1 MYFYKYRRGNCM
13 DSINSLHENEEL
25 TIDLKGLL
33 LKVKK
38 YWYFI
43 LIGFLVGVLLGI
55 VYKAFSTPQY
65 KASSLVY
72 LRNGDSS
79 ISLQDLQIGSE
90 LTKDYEVIFKSRPN
104 LEKVID
110 KLSLD
115 ITYDELSSM
124 VNIINLTDTRILKI
138 EAISSEPNLSKNIAN
153 EIVAFGIDSVREIDS
168 QEPYLVE
175 QAISNYKSISTSLLS
190 TIIIGAILGVLII
203 IVFIIFRFILS
214 DNIQSIDDLERGLNL
229 PVLAV
234 IKEDKGLYYKKRNGK
249 GKKI

>member
-1 MYFYKYRRGNCM
+1 M

-104 LEKVID
+104 LEKVIS
-110 KLSLD
+110 KLNLD
-115 ITYDELSSM
+115 YTYEQLNGM
-124 VNIINLTDTRILKI
+124 VTINNLTDTRILKV
-138 EAISSEPNLSKNIAN
+138 EVVSDDPKISKDIAN
-153 EIVAFGIDSVREIDS
+153 EVVAYGMDSVREIDS

-175 QAISNYKSISTSLLS
+175 KAIQKNESISTSLIKL
-190 TIIIGAILGVLII
+190 IAIGGLLGVLIA
-203 IVFIIFRFILS
+203 FGIIFLRFTLS
-214 DNIQSIDDLERGLNL
+214 ENIQSIEDVERSLNL

-234 IKEDKGLYYKKRNGK
+234 VMEDKGLNYKKRSN
-249 GKKI
+249 KKIRNR

>member
-1 MYFYKYRRGNCM
+1 M

-43 LIGFLVGVLLGI
+43 LIGFLVGVLIGI
-55 VYKAFSTPQY
+55 VFKAFSTPQY

-104 LEKVID
+104 LEKVIS
-110 KLSLD
+110 KLNLD
-115 ITYDELSSM
+115 YTYEELNGM
-124 VNIINLTDTRILKI
+124 VTINNLTDTRILKV
-138 EAISSEPNLSKNIAN
+138 EVVSDDPKISKDIAN
-153 EIVAFGIDSVREIDS
+153 EVVSYGMDSVREIDS

-175 QAISNYKSISTSLLS
+175 KAIQNNESISTSLIKL
-190 TIIIGAILGVLII
+190 IAIGGLLGIFISLG
-203 IVFIIFRFILS
+203 IIFLRFALS
-214 DNIQSIDDLERGLNL
+214 ENIQSIEDVERSLNL

-234 IKEDKGLYYKKRNGK
+234 VMEDKGLTYKKRNNK
-249 GKKI
+249 NKFKK

>member
-1 MYFYKYRRGNCM
+1 M

-43 LIGFLVGVLLGI
+43 LIGFLAGVLLGI
-55 VYKAFSTPQY
+55 MYKAFSTPQY

-104 LEKVID
+104 LEKVIS
-110 KLSLD
+110 KLNLD
-115 ITYDELSSM
+115 YTYEQLNGM
-124 VNIINLTDTRILKI
+124 VTINNLTDTRILKV
-138 EAISSEPNLSKNIAN
+138 EVVSNDPKVSKNIAN
-153 EIVAFGIDSVREIDS
+153 EVVAYGMDSVREIDS

-175 QAISNYKSISTSLLS
+175 KAIQNNESISTSLINL
-190 TIIIGAILGVLII
+190 IAIGSILGVLIAI
-203 IVFIIFRFILS
+203 GIIFLRFTLS
-214 DNIQSIDDLERGLNL
+214 ENIQSIEDVERSLNL

-234 IKEDKGLYYKKRNGK
+234 VMEDKGLNYKKRSN
-249 GKKI
+249 KKIRNR

>member
-1 MYFYKYRRGNCM
+1 M
-13 DSINSLHENEEL
+13 DSTELLHENEEL

-43 LIGFLVGVLLGI
+43 LIGFLAGVLLGI

-104 LEKVID
+104 LEKVIS
-110 KLSLD
+110 KLNLD
-115 ITYDELSSM
+115 YTYEELNGM
-124 VNIINLTDTRILKI
+124 VTINNLTDTRILKV
-138 EAISSEPNLSKNIAN
+138 EVVSNDPKVSKNIAN
-153 EIVAFGIDSVREIDS
+153 EVVAYGMDSVREIDS

-175 QAISNYKSISTSLLS
+175 KAIENNESISTSLIKL
-190 TIIIGAILGVLII
+190 IAIGGVLGV
-203 IVFIIFRFILS
+203 FIALGVIFLRFALS
-214 DNIQSIDDLERGLNL
+214 ENIQSIEDVERSLNL

-234 IKEDKGLYYKKRNGK
+234 VMEDKGLTYKKRTN
-249 GKKI
+249 KKTRNR

>member
-1 MYFYKYRRGNCM
+1 M

-55 VYKAFSTPQY
+55 MYKAFSTPQY

-104 LEKVID
+104 LEKVIS
-110 KLSLD
+110 KLNLD
-115 ITYDELSSM
+115 YTYEQLNGM
-124 VNIINLTDTRILKI
+124 VTINNLTDTRILKV
-138 EAISSEPNLSKNIAN
+138 EVVSDDPKISKDIAN
-153 EIVAFGIDSVREIDS
+153 EVVSYGMDSVREIDS

-175 QAISNYKSISTSLLS
+175 KAIQNNESISTSLSKL
-190 TIIIGAILGVLII
+190 IAIGGLLGVLIALG
-203 IVFIIFRFILS
+203 IIFLRFTLS
-214 DNIQSIDDLERGLNL
+214 ENIQSIEDVERSLNL

-234 IKEDKGLYYKKRNGK
+234 VMEDKGLNYKKRSN
-249 GKKI
+249 KKIRKK

>member
-1 MYFYKYRRGNCM
+1 M

-104 LEKVID
+104 LEKVIS
-110 KLSLD
+110 KLNLD
-115 ITYDELSSM
+115 YTYEQLNGM
-124 VNIINLTDTRILKI
+124 VTINNLTDTRILKV
-138 EAISSEPNLSKNIAN
+138 EVVSDDPKVSKNIAN
-153 EIVAFGIDSVREIDS
+153 EVVAYGMDSVREIDS

-175 QAISNYKSISTSLLS
+175 KAIENNESISTSLIKL
-190 TIIIGAILGVLII
+190 IAIGGILGVFIALG
-203 IVFIIFRFILS
+203 IIFLRFALS
-214 DNIQSIDDLERGLNL
+214 ENIQSIEDVERSLNL

-234 IKEDKGLYYKKRNGK
+234 VMEDKGLTYKKRNNK
-249 GKKI
+249 NKFKK

>member
-1 MYFYKYRRGNCM
+1 M

-43 LIGFLVGVLLGI
+43 LIGFLAGVLLGI
-55 VYKAFSTPQY
+55 MYKAFSTPQY

-104 LEKVID
+104 LEKVIS
-110 KLSLD
+110 KLNLD
-115 ITYDELSSM
+115 YTYEQLNGM
-124 VNIINLTDTRILKI
+124 VTINNLTDTRILKV
-138 EAISSEPNLSKNIAN
+138 EVVSDDPKISKDIAN
-153 EIVAFGIDSVREIDS
+153 EVVSYGMDSVREIDS

-175 QAISNYKSISTSLLS
+175 KAIENNKSISTSLIMII
-190 TIIIGAILGVLII
+190 TIGGLLGVLIALG
-203 IVFIIFRFILS
+203 IIFLRFTLS
-214 DNIQSIDDLERGLNL
+214 ENIQSIEDVERSLNL

-234 IKEDKGLYYKKRNGK
+234 VMEDKGLNYKKRSN
-249 GKKI
+249 KKIRNR

>member
-1 MYFYKYRRGNCM
+1 M

-43 LIGFLVGVLLGI
+43 LIGFLAGVLLGI
-55 VYKAFSTPQY
+55 MYKAFSTPQY

-104 LEKVID
+104 LEKVIS
-110 KLSLD
+110 KLNLD
-115 ITYDELSSM
+115 YTYEQLNGM
-124 VNIINLTDTRILKI
+124 VTINNLTDTRILKV
-138 EAISSEPNLSKNIAN
+138 EVVSDDPKVSKNIAN
-153 EIVAFGIDSVREIDS
+153 EVVAYGMDSVREIDS

-175 QAISNYKSISTSLLS
+175 KAIENNESISTSLIK
-190 TIIIGAILGVLII
+190 IIAIGGLLGIFISLG
-203 IVFIIFRFILS
+203 IIFLRFVLS
-214 DNIQSIDDLERGLNL
+214 ENIQSIEDVERSLNL

-234 IKEDKGLYYKKRNGK
+234 VMEDKGLNYKKRSN
-249 GKKI
+249 KKIRNR

>member
-1 MYFYKYRRGNCM
+1 M

-104 LEKVID
+104 LEKVIS
-110 KLSLD
+110 KLNLD
-115 ITYDELSSM
+115 YTYEQLNGM
-124 VNIINLTDTRILKI
+124 VTINNLTDTRILKV
-138 EAISSEPNLSKNIAN
+138 EVVSDDPKISKDIAN
-153 EIVAFGIDSVREIDS
+153 EVVAYGMDSVREIDS

-175 QAISNYKSISTSLLS
+175 KAIQKNESISTSLIKL
-190 TIIIGAILGVLII
+190 IAIGGLLGVLIA
-203 IVFIIFRFILS
+203 FGIIFLRFTLS
-214 DNIQSIDDLERGLNL
+214 ENIQSIEDVERSLNL

-234 IKEDKGLYYKKRNGK
+234 VMEDKGLNYKKRSN
-249 GKKI
+249 KKIRKK

>member
-1 MYFYKYRRGNCM
+1 M

-43 LIGFLVGVLLGI
+43 LIGFLAGVLLGI
-55 VYKAFSTPQY
+55 MYKAFSTPQY

-104 LEKVID
+104 LEKVIS
-110 KLSLD
+110 KLNLD
-115 ITYDELSSM
+115 YTYEQLNGM
-124 VNIINLTDTRILKI
+124 VTINNLTDTRILKV
-138 EAISSEPNLSKNIAN
+138 EVVSDDPKISKDIAN
-153 EIVAFGIDSVREIDS
+153 EVVSYGMDSVREIDS

-175 QAISNYKSISTSLLS
+175 KAIQKNESISISLIKL
-190 TIIIGAILGVLII
+190 IAIGGILGIFASLGII
-203 IVFIIFRFILS
+203 SIRFALS
-214 DNIQSIDDLERGLNL
+214 ENIQSIEDVERSLNL

-234 IKEDKGLYYKKRNGK
+234 VMEDKGLNYKKRSN
-249 GKKI
+249 KKIRNR

>member
-1 MYFYKYRRGNCM
+1 M

-43 LIGFLVGVLLGI
+43 LIGFLAGVLLGI
-55 VYKAFSTPQY
+55 MYKAFSTPQY

-104 LEKVID
+104 LEKVIS
-110 KLSLD
+110 KLNLD
-115 ITYDELSSM
+115 YTYEELNGM
-124 VNIINLTDTRILKI
+124 VTINNLTDTRILKV
-138 EAISSEPNLSKNIAN
+138 EVVSNDPKVSKNIAN
-153 EIVAFGIDSVREIDS
+153 EVVAYGMDSVREIDS

-175 QAISNYKSISTSLLS
+175 KAIENNESISTSLIKL
-190 TIIIGAILGVLII
+190 IAIGGILGVFIALG
-203 IVFIIFRFILS
+203 IIFLRFALS
-214 DNIQSIDDLERGLNL
+214 ENIQSIEDVERSLNL

-234 IKEDKGLYYKKRNGK
+234 VMEDKGLTYKKRNNRNK
-249 GKKI
+249 FKK

>member
-1 MYFYKYRRGNCM
+1 MESTDLLHNDGEL
-13 DSINSLHENEEL
+13 SI
-25 TIDLKGLL
+25 DFRGLL

-38 YWYFI
+38 YWYLV
-43 LIGFLVGVLLGI
+43 LIGLILGGVFGGI
-55 VYKAFSTPQY
+55 YKYISTPEY

-72 LRNGDSS
+72 LRNGESS

-124 VNIINLTDTRILKI
+124 VNILNLTDTRILKI

-214 DNIQSIDDLERGLNL
+214 DNIQSVDDLERGLNL

>member
-1 MYFYKYRRGNCM
+1 M

-43 LIGFLVGVLLGI
+43 LIGFLAGVLLGI
-55 VYKAFSTPQY
+55 MYKAFSTPQY

-104 LEKVID
+104 LEKVIS
-110 KLSLD
+110 KLNLD
-115 ITYDELSSM
+115 YTYEELNGM
-124 VNIINLTDTRILKI
+124 VTINNLTDTRILKV
-138 EAISSEPNLSKNIAN
+138 EVVSDDPKVSKNIAN
-153 EIVAFGIDSVREIDS
+153 EVVSYGMDSVREIDS

-175 QAISNYKSISTSLLS
+175 KAIENNESISTSLIKL
-190 TIIIGAILGVLII
+190 IAIGGILGVFIALG
-203 IVFIIFRFILS
+203 IIFLRFALS
-214 DNIQSIDDLERGLNL
+214 ENIQSIEDVERSLNL

-234 IKEDKGLYYKKRNGK
+234 VMEDKGLTYKKRNNRNK
-249 GKKI
+249 FKK

>member
-1 MYFYKYRRGNCM
+1 M

-43 LIGFLVGVLLGI
+43 LIGFLAGVLLGI
-55 VYKAFSTPQY
+55 MYKAFSTPQY

-104 LEKVID
+104 LEKVIS
-110 KLSLD
+110 KLNLD
-115 ITYDELSSM
+115 YTYEELNGM
-124 VNIINLTDTRILKI
+124 VTINNLTDTRILKV
-138 EAISSEPNLSKNIAN
+138 EVVSDDPKISKDIAN
-153 EIVAFGIDSVREIDS
+153 EVVSYGMDSVREIDS

-175 QAISNYKSISTSLLS
+175 KAIQNNESISTSLIKL
-190 TIIIGAILGVLII
+190 IAIGGLLGVLIALG
-203 IVFIIFRFILS
+203 IIFLRFTLS
-214 DNIQSIDDLERGLNL
+214 ENIQSIEDVERSLNL

-234 IKEDKGLYYKKRNGK
+234 VMEDKGLNYKKRSN
-249 GKKI
+249 KKIRKK

>member
-1 MYFYKYRRGNCM
+1 M
-13 DSINSLHENEEL
+13 DSINLLHENEEI

-43 LIGFLVGVLLGI
+43 LIGFLSGVLLGI
-55 VYKAFSTPQY
+55 MCKAFSTPQY

-104 LEKVID
+104 LEKVIS
-110 KLSLD
+110 KLNLD
-115 ITYDELSSM
+115 YTYEELNGM
-124 VNIINLTDTRILKI
+124 VTINNLTDTRILKV
-138 EAISSEPNLSKNIAN
+138 EVVSNDPKISKDIAN
-153 EIVAFGIDSVREIDS
+153 EVVSYGMDSVREIDS

-175 QAISNYKSISTSLLS
+175 KAIENNESISTSLIKL
-190 TIIIGAILGVLII
+190 IAIGGILGVFIALG
-203 IVFIIFRFILS
+203 IIFLRFALS
-214 DNIQSIDDLERGLNL
+214 ENIQSIEDVERSLNL

-234 IKEDKGLYYKKRNGK
+234 VMEDKGLNYKKRSN
-249 GKKI
+249 KKIRNR

>member
-1 MYFYKYRRGNCM
+1 M
-13 DSINSLHENEEL
+13 DSINSLHENEEI

-104 LEKVID
+104 LEKVIS
-110 KLSLD
+110 KLNLD
-115 ITYDELSSM
+115 YTYEELNGM
-124 VNIINLTDTRILKI
+124 VTINNLTDTRILKV
-138 EAISSEPNLSKNIAN
+138 EVVSDDPKVSKDIAN
-153 EIVAFGIDSVREIDS
+153 EVVSYGMDSVREIDS
-168 QEPYLVE
+168 QEPYLIE
-175 QAISNYKSISTSLLS
+175 KAIINNESISTSLIM
-190 TIIIGAILGVLII
+190 IIAIGGILGVFIALG
-203 IVFIIFRFILS
+203 IIFLRFALS
-214 DNIQSIDDLERGLNL
+214 ENIQSIEDVERSLNL

-234 IKEDKGLYYKKRNGK
+234 VMEDKGLTYKKRNNRNK
-249 GKKI
+249 FKK

>member
-1 MYFYKYRRGNCM
+1 M

-43 LIGFLVGVLLGI
+43 LIGFLAGVLLGI
-55 VYKAFSTPQY
+55 MYKAFSTPQY

-104 LEKVID
+104 LEKVIS
-110 KLSLD
+110 KLNLD
-115 ITYDELSSM
+115 YTYEQLNGM
-124 VNIINLTDTRILKI
+124 VTINNLTDTRILKV
-138 EAISSEPNLSKNIAN
+138 EVVSDDPKISKDIAN
-153 EIVAFGIDSVREIDS
+153 EVVSYGMDSVREIDS

-175 QAISNYKSISTSLLS
+175 KAIQNNESISTSLIKL
-190 TIIIGAILGVLII
+190 IAIGGLLGVLIALG
-203 IVFIIFRFILS
+203 IIFLRFTLS
-214 DNIQSIDDLERGLNL
+214 ENIQSIEDVERSLNL

-234 IKEDKGLYYKKRNGK
+234 VMEDKGLNYKKRSN
-249 GKKI
+249 KKIRNR

>member
-1 MYFYKYRRGNCM
+1 M

-43 LIGFLVGVLLGI
+43 LIGFLAGVLLGI
-55 VYKAFSTPQY
+55 MYKAFSTPQY

-90 LTKDYEVIFKSRPN
+90 LTKDYEIIFKSRPN
-104 LEKVID
+104 LEKVIS
-110 KLSLD
+110 KLNLD
-115 ITYDELSSM
+115 YTYEELNGM
-124 VNIINLTDTRILKI
+124 VTINNLTDTRILKV
-138 EAISSEPNLSKNIAN
+138 EVVSDDPKISKDIAN
-153 EIVAFGIDSVREIDS
+153 EVVSYGMDSVREIDS

-175 QAISNYKSISTSLLS
+175 KAIQNNESISTSLIKL
-190 TIIIGAILGVLII
+190 IAIGGLLGVLIALG
-203 IVFIIFRFILS
+203 IIFLRFTLS
-214 DNIQSIDDLERGLNL
+214 ENIQSIEDVERSLNL

-234 IKEDKGLYYKKRNGK
+234 VMEDKGLNYKKRSN
-249 GKKI
+249 KKIRNR

>member
-1 MYFYKYRRGNCM
+1 M
-13 DSINSLHENEEL
+13 DSINSLHENEEI

-43 LIGFLVGVLLGI
+43 LIGFLAGVLLGI
-55 VYKAFSTPQY
+55 MYKAFSTPQY

-104 LEKVID
+104 LEKVIS
-110 KLSLD
+110 KLNLD
-115 ITYDELSSM
+115 YTYEELNGM
-124 VNIINLTDTRILKI
+124 VTINNLTDTRILKV
-138 EAISSEPNLSKNIAN
+138 EVVSDDPKVSKDIAN
-153 EIVAFGIDSVREIDS
+153 EVVSYGMDSVREIDS
-168 QEPYLVE
+168 QEPYLIE
-175 QAISNYKSISTSLLS
+175 KAIINNESISTSLIM
-190 TIIIGAILGVLII
+190 IIAIGGILGVFIALG
-203 IVFIIFRFILS
+203 IIFLRFALS
-214 DNIQSIDDLERGLNL
+214 ENIQSIEDVERSLNL

-234 IKEDKGLYYKKRNGK
+234 VMEDKGLTYKKRNNK
-249 GKKI
+249 NKFKK

>member
-1 MYFYKYRRGNCM
+1 M

-43 LIGFLVGVLLGI
+43 LIGFLAGVLLGI
-55 VYKAFSTPQY
+55 MYKAFSTPQY

-104 LEKVID
+104 LEKVIS
-110 KLSLD
+110 KLNLD
-115 ITYDELSSM
+115 YTYEQLNGM
-124 VNIINLTDTRILKI
+124 VTINNLTDTRILKV
-138 EAISSEPNLSKNIAN
+138 EVVSNDPKISKDIAN
-153 EIVAFGIDSVREIDS
+153 EVVSYGMDSVREIDS

-175 QAISNYKSISTSLLS
+175 KAIQKNESISTSLIM
-190 TIIIGAILGVLII
+190 IIAIGGLLGIFISLG
-203 IVFIIFRFILS
+203 IIFLRFALS
-214 DNIQSIDDLERGLNL
+214 ENIQSIEDVERSLNL

-234 IKEDKGLYYKKRNGK
+234 VMEDKGLNYKKRSN
-249 GKKI
+249 KKIRNR